1 MVGALEALGVGVEAD
16 WAAGRAVVHGCGGRF
31 PAQGAEL
38 FLGNAGTAMRCKQ
51 PLLTL
56 LRGVDPLDGSTIT
69 SCAFEAA
76 GPSCEAYRN
85 ASSCPPALHLAGL
98 RHQAPDSPGIDVCT
112 ALLMLTHTCSCAA
125 GHCARRWR
133 RRGVAISCWS
143 NSLERVP
150 NVDRHSCSCMA

>member
-51 PLLTL
+51 PLLTP
-56 LRGVDPLDGSTIT
+56 LRGVDPLNGSTVT

-112 ALLMLTHTCSCAA
+112 VELNADSNLQLRGRPLCAA
-125 GHCARRWR
+125 VAAAGRGHF
-133 RRGVAISCWS
+133 V
-143 NSLERVP
+143 LVELP
-150 NVDRHSCSCMA
+150 